1 MSQSRRPSKPWIL
14 SLALGA
20 AASFSLAACGAKEAS
35 EMSKFADKMC
45 ECKDVACADKL
56 FPEIEKL
63 ATANEGKEV
72 VAAVADHYNSEM
84 DRTQKCYEKIYADA
98 ETAEGEAP
106 AAE

>member
-1 MSQSRRPSKPWIL
+1 MSQTRRPSKPWIL

-20 AASFSLAACGAKEAS
+20 AASLSLAACGAKEAS

-45 ECKDVACADKL
+45 ACKDVACADKL

-72 VAAVADHYNSEM
+72 VAAAADHYNSEM

-98 ETAEGEAP
+98 EKAEGEQ
-106 AAE
+106 AEAE